1 MIKSGAVIQNRYLN
15 NPYPTNY
22 NPMGRPGNFEVARP
36 HDSSSVFDTGMPKDV
51 SPYQPRVA
59 VSVEIQPKSVF
70 KPRRLQRQ
78 AKQVNGAK
86 WGQTVLKS
94 IFGGE
99 ENATTN
105 YMAQRLLGIV
115 DGSDRRMDQSM
126 QLDDPLLEMRT
137 PFNDVP
143 SLSTVSSTSNISP
156 FPSLNEEPMISETS
170 SPKEVT
176 KDFSDLFL
184 GASPLQISIPNQTV
198 SPVKS
203 AMDISSAGTP
213 IESQTDMNN
222 AMEAVAEVE
231 TQPIEAAQQGDL
243 LDDTPPETMPI
254 VQETAAGPATV
265 RPRIRLRPVDQYLNR
280 FDRTVAFKNSHLH
293 GLDDP
298 NFYEKYWN
306 QNDYGKLVVNTY
318 KKYLQESDPV
328 KKNALK
334 KETLEWLDK
343 ISKSHGFREDPEGT
357 LDSFKKT
364 FPRLYNSFGFKQ

>member
-22 NPMGRPGNFEVARP
+22 NPMGRPGNFDIVRP
-36 HDSSSVFDTGMPKDV
+36 HDSSSVFDTGLPKDV

-70 KPRRLQRQ
+70 KPKRLQRQ
-78 AKQVNGAK
+78 LKQTNVAK
-86 WGQTVLKS
+86 WGQTVLKT
-94 IFGGE
+94 IFSGE
-99 ENATTN
+99 ENASTN

-115 DGSDRRMDQSM
+115 DGSDRRMDQ
-126 QLDDPLLEMRT
+126 LDNPLLEMRA

-143 SLSTVSSTSNISP
+143 SLSTISSTSNISP

-184 GASPLQISIPNQTV
+184 GASPLQISIPDQTV

-203 AMDISSAGTP
+203 AMDIPSAGTP
-213 IESQTDMNN
+213 IESQTDMND

-231 TQPIEAAQQGDL
+231 TQPIEAAQQVDL

-254 VQETAAGPATV
+254 VQETAAGPATI
-265 RPRIRLRPVDQYLNR
+265 RPRIR
-280 FDRTVAFKNSHLH
+280 FDRTVAFKNSEIH

-298 NFYEKYWN
+298 NFYDKYW
-306 QNDYGKLVVNTY
+306 QLNDYGKLVVNTY
-318 KKYLQESDPV
+318 NKYLQESDPV
-328 KKNALK
+328 RRKALK
-334 KETLEWLDK
+334 KETLEWLVK
-343 ISKSHGFREDPEGT
+343 ISKQQGFREDPEGT
-357 LDSFKKT
+357 LDSFRKT
-364 FPRLYNSFGFKQ
+364 FPRLYNSF